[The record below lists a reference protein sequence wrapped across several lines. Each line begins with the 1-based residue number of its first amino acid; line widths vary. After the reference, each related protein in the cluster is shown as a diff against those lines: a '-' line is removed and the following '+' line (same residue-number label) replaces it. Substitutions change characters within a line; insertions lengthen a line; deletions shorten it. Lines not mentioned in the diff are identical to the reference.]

1 MEEMKVVSEYPF
13 NVIKSIFGE
22 QREIVGDRKKLTAM
36 MEEAFDKLKA
46 MPPEENFEDFK
57 ELELSLTDSIPVAEY
72 AFKYGKTTA
81 EIACHFNISEEFVRQ
96 AIAKVLRK
104 LRHPQI
110 SKPIHQN
117 IVFENEEK

>member
-22 QREIVGDRKKLTAM
+22 QREIVGDREKLTAM
-36 MEEAFDKLKA
+36 MEEAFDKLKL
-46 MPPEENFEDFK
+46 MPPEEDFEDFK
-57 ELELSLTDSIPVAEY
+57 ELELSLADSIPVAEY
-72 AFKYGKTTA
+72 FYKYGKTTEETA
-81 EIACHFNISEEFVRQ
+81 SHFNISEEFARLAV
-96 AIAKVLRK
+96 AKVLRK

-117 IVFENEEK
+117 IVKN

>member
-22 QREIVGDRKKLTAM
+22 QREIKGDKATLTKMVDAAFEQLKEM
-36 MEEAFDKLKA
+36 PDEVDMQDFEE
-46 MPPEENFEDFK
+46 FE
-57 ELELSLTDSIPVAEY
+57 LVLSKCIPMAVEFY
-72 AFKYGKTTA
+72 KNGKSEK
-81 EIACHFNISEEFVRQ
+81 EIAKEMGVSEAVVHNGL
-96 AIAKVLRK
+96 AKVLRK

-117 IVFENEEK
+117 IVFENEEE

>member
-1 MEEMKVVSEYPF
+1 MEKMKIINDYPF

-22 QREIVGDRKKLTAM
+22 QREIVGDREKLMAI
-36 MEEAFDKLKA
+36 MEDSYAKLKA
-46 MPPEENFEDFK
+46 LPPEENYEDFK

-72 AFKYGKTTA
+72 YFKYGKTTA
-81 EIACHFNISEEFVRQ
+81 ETACYFNISEEFARCAVS
-96 AIAKVLRK
+96 KVLRK

-117 IVFENEEK
+117 IVVEE